1 MLLRTLALSNEAL
14 SLEPENAKAHFRRAC
29 ALESL
34 ERFSE
39 AYLAYQTAALLAPMD
54 ARVRES
60 LERASR
66 YDASELGP
74 EISAEVAARKTA
86 EHAAQVRKRQL
97 QKQKMMRAIAKEEVN
112 ETAVPK
118 AGFNLD
124 GSPLATCCWCT
135 RGCRGGDF
143 YAAPCGHGPFCGAC
157 RGRISEEGHNLPM
170 CPVCRRS
177 ASATADCTI
186 IREWQKGAPQPFQP
200 LPATGMPAPPG
211 PNSSRAQRR
220 KAFGPRRPPEM
231 VVANRARQKTF
242 PALRQ
247 LEEEENCAAAGTE
260 LAARIKLLHTEEH
273 SGSVS
278 DNHRDLESEQE
289 EEAEIEPA
297 ETVEK
302 QSSIILGALD

>member
-1 MLLRTLALSNEAL
+1 MPPLLRRKKAADDATRRGDYAEALEIYEELLRDFESVSESSAAEGDPASLSRATLLSNAALCTLKLSPLQPNWAHVRRMLLRTLALSNEAL

-157 RGRISEEGHNLPM
+157 RGRIS
-170 CPVCRRS
+170 
-177 ASATADCTI
+177 
-186 IREWQKGAPQPFQP
+186 
-200 LPATGMPAPPG
+200 
-211 PNSSRAQRR
+211 
-220 KAFGPRRPPEM
+220 
-231 VVANRARQKTF
+231 
-242 PALRQ
+242 
-247 LEEEENCAAAGTE
+247 
-260 LAARIKLLHTEEH
+260 
-273 SGSVS
+273 
-278 DNHRDLESEQE
+278 
-289 EEAEIEPA
+289 
-297 ETVEK
+297 
-302 QSSIILGALD
+302 